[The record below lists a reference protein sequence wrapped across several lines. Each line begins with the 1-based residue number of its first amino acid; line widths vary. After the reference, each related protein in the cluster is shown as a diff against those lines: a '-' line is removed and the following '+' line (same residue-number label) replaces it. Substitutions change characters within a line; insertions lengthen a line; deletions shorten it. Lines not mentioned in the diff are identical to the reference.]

1 MSLRR
6 TFAITAR
13 LLAQF
18 RHDHRTLAILF
29 VTPLIVLALFAAL
42 FRTDAPDPT
51 VGIVVESDEALID
64 GIATALEDAGGIDVG
79 RVDSADDA
87 EAELRDGE
95 LDAYVVLPALANG
108 TLRPEVVVEGT
119 DPSVQGAVLGAL
131 QRSVMT
137 AVAEMAPPAP
147 SGLALPAASGV
158 ALPAPPT
165 LDPEVR
171 ALYGNEDLDSLD
183 LLGGPFIGLLVFFLV
198 YVVTSVSFLR
208 ERTLG
213 TLERLM
219 ASPLRRTEI
228 VVGYL
233 IGFTLVALVQA
244 AEVLGFGLLV
254 LNLYNAGSVWLIF
267 GIEVLL
273 AIGAVSLGIFLSTF
287 ARTEF
292 QAVQFIPLVAV
303 PQILLSGLLVPV
315 ESEPEWLQFVSN
327 ALPLTYAVDALRE
340 VMLKGA
346 DLGSE
351 VILRDVAVLGAFCLL
366 AIVAAAATLRRE
378 VA

>member
-42 FRTDAPDPT
+42 FRTDVPDPV
-51 VGIVVESDEALID
+51 VGIVVGTDEALVQN
-64 GIATALEDAGGIDVG
+64 IAERLEDADGVDT
-79 RVDSADDA
+79 RRLDSADDA
-87 EAELRDGE
+87 RNELVDGE
-95 LDAYVVLPALANG
+95 LDGYVVLPAISDAAF
-108 TLRPEVVVEGT
+108 RPEVVVEGT
-119 DPSVQGAVLGAL
+119 NPSVQGTVLAVL

-137 AVAEMAPPAP
+137 AIAEFAPPIP
-147 SGLALPAASGV
+147 SGASMTALP
-158 ALPAPPT
+158 T
-165 LDPEVR
+165 FEPEVR
-171 ALYGNEDLDSLD
+171 TLHANEDLDTLD
-183 LLGGPFIGLLVFFLV
+183 LLGGPFIGLLVFLLV

-244 AEVLGFGLLV
+244 AEVLGFGLIV
-254 LNLYNAGSVWLIF
+254 LDLYNAGSVWLIF
-267 GIEVLL
+267 GLEVLL

-292 QAVQFIPLVAV
+292 QAVQFIPLVVV
-303 PQILLSGLLVPV
+303 PQVLLSGLLVPV
-315 ESEPEWLQFVSN
+315 ENEPEWLQVVSN
-327 ALPLTYAVDALRE
+327 VLPLTYAVDALRE

-351 VILRDVAVLGAFCLL
+351 LVLRDVGVLAAFCVV
-366 AIVAAAATLRRE
+366 AVVAAAATLRRE

>member
-1 MSLRR
+1 MSRRR

-18 RHDHRTLAILF
+18 RHDHRTLGILF
-29 VTPLIVLALFAAL
+29 VTPLVVLALFAAL
-42 FRTDAPDPT
+42 FRTAAPDPK
-51 VGIVVESDEALID
+51 VGIVVATSDGLVQV
-64 GIATALEDAGGIDVG
+64 IADKL
-79 RVDSADDA
+79 DDA
-87 EAELRDGE
+87 EGISARTFDSVGDAESALVDGE
-95 LDAYVVLPALANG
+95 LEAYVVLPAMSQASF
-108 TLRPEVVVEGT
+108 RPRVVLEGT
-119 DPSVQGAVLGAL
+119 TPSVQGAVLEAL
-131 QRSVMT
+131 QRSAMR
-137 AVAEMAPPAP
+137 AIADYAPPIP
-147 SGLALPAASGV
+147 SGAELPV
-158 ALPAPPT
+158 LPT
-165 LDPEVR
+165 VEPEVR
-171 ALYGNEDLDSLD
+171 TLYGDDLDTLD
-183 LLGGPFIGLLVFFLV
+183 LLGGPFIGLLLFFLV

-267 GIEVLL
+267 GLEVLL

-287 ARTEF
+287 ARNEF
-292 QAVQFIPLVAV
+292 QAVQFIPLVVV
-303 PQILLSGLLVPV
+303 PQVLLSGLLVPV
-315 ESEPEWLQFVSN
+315 ASEPEWLQVVSN
-327 ALPLTYAVDALRE
+327 VLPLTYAVDALRE

-346 DLGSE
+346 DLASS
-351 VILRDVAVLGAFCLL
+351 VVVRDVAVLGGFCVL
-366 AIVAAAATLRRE
+366 AVVAAAATLRRE

>member
-18 RHDHRTLAILF
+18 RHDHRTLGILF
-29 VTPLIVLALFAAL
+29 VTPLLVLALFSAL
-42 FRTDAPDPT
+42 FRTDTPDPAI
-51 VGIVVESDEALID
+51 GIVVQGDDALVEI
-64 GIATALEDAGGIDVG
+64 IATTLEDADGIDGRRVG
-79 RVDSADDA
+79 SADDA
-87 EAELRDGE
+87 QDAVVDGD
-95 LDAYVVLPALANG
+95 LDAYVVLPAISDDA
-108 TLRPEVVVEGT
+108 LRPEVVLEGT
-119 DPSVQGAVLGAL
+119 NPSAQGVVLVAL
-131 QRSVMT
+131 QRSVME
-137 AVAEMAPPAP
+137 AIASFAPPIP
-147 SGLALPAASGV
+147 SGAP
-158 ALPAPPT
+158 LPAPPT

-171 ALYGNEDLDSLD
+171 TLYGDDDLDTLD
-183 LLGGPFIGLLVFFLV
+183 LLGGPFIGLLLFFLV

-254 LNLYNAGSVWLIF
+254 LDLYNAGSVWLIF
-267 GIEVLL
+267 GLEVLL

-287 ARTEF
+287 ARNEF
-292 QAVQFIPLVAV
+292 QAVQFIPLVVV
-303 PQILLSGLLVPV
+303 PQVLLSGLLVPV
-315 ESEPEWLQFVSN
+315 ESEPEWLQVVSN
-327 ALPLTYAVDALRE
+327 VLPLTYAVDALRE

-346 DLGSE
+346 DLASE
-351 VILRDVAVLGAFCLL
+351 VVVRDVAVLAGFCLL